1 MGTVVGAILQGVLES
16 GARVVQQPTQAW
28 PGVAF
33 IETVA
38 PAGMQLSW
46 MLIPQES
53 LEVTGADWGAAAWGT
68 LTEGPDSLLMMG
80 CGEDVG
86 PAGWQ

>member
-38 PAGMQLSW
+38 
-46 MLIPQES
+46 
-53 LEVTGADWGAAAWGT
+53 DWGAAAWGT
-68 LTEGPDSLLMMG
+68 LTEGPDSLLMMS
-80 CGEDVG
+80 CGDDVG